1 MTDQE
6 RWDVATTAAYLV
18 VQPKTVTGYSAR
30 GEMPEPDGHL
40 GRTPWWHPAT
50 IQVWAAARPR
60 SPAPRTSATTQEDPH
75 D

>member
-6 RWDVATTAAYLV
+6 RWDVATTAAYLGV
-18 VQPKTVTGYSAR
+18 LPKTVTGYSAR

-50 IQVWAAARPR
+50 IQAWAAARPR
-60 SPAPRTSATTQEDPH
+60 KPRSTHISNHTGEPH